1 MKKGKPYSQ
10 DLRERVIAA
19 YQAGESTMREVAARF
34 SVSCTWVNELVQR
47 QKKTGS
53 FAAKPYGGGAEAKL
67 TSKHYPVLEE
77 IINAQ
82 NDLTLAE
89 ISQKLAEK
97 TGIKVS
103 QSTICR
109 ALQKMKLT
117 RKKKTFHADKQK
129 SEEVKQLRLEYQ
141 LIMWAIETNNLVFID
156 ESGAN
161 LNMAITYARSTKGRR
176 AHGPK
181 PHNKGKNLNIIA
193 AIAITGVIAALSFFG
208 SNDTLSF
215 LFYVTDVLVPQ
226 LNRDMVVVMDN
237 LNLHTTDEV
246 RKAIE
251 DTGAKLVFLP
261 TYSPD
266 LSPIEMFW
274 SKVKSILRSIS
285 PRTTEQLHSAITVAF
300 NSVSTSNLFGWFYEC
315 DARTVLI

>member
-1 MKKGKPYSQ
+1 
-10 DLRERVIAA
+10 
-19 YQAGESTMREVAARF
+19 
-34 SVSCTWVNELVQR
+34 
-47 QKKTGS
+47 
-53 FAAKPYGGGAEAKL
+53 
-67 TSKHYPVLEE
+67 
-77 IINAQ
+77 
-82 NDLTLAE
+82 
-89 ISQKLAEK
+89 
-97 TGIKVS
+97 
-103 QSTICR
+103 
-109 ALQKMKLT
+109 MKLT

-161 LNMAITYARSTKGRR
+161 LNMAITYARSAKGRR
-176 AHGPK
+176 THDSK
-181 PHNKGKNLNIIA
+181 PHNKGKNLIIIA
-193 AIAITGVIAALSFFG
+193 AIAITGVIAALSFFDR
-208 SNDTLSF
+208 NNTLSF

-226 LNRDMVVVMDN
+226 LNRGMVVVMDN

-274 SKVKSILRSIS
+274 SKVKSILRSIAL
-285 PRTTEQLHSAITVAF
+285 RTTEQLHAAITVAF

>member
-1 MKKGKPYSQ
+1 MKP
-10 DLRERVIAA
+10 
-19 YQAGESTMREVAARF
+19 
-34 SVSCTWVNELVQR
+34 
-47 QKKTGS
+47 
-53 FAAKPYGGGAEAKL
+53 
-67 TSKHYPVLEE
+67 
-77 IINAQ
+77 
-82 NDLTLAE
+82 
-89 ISQKLAEK
+89 
-97 TGIKVS
+97 
-103 QSTICR
+103 
-109 ALQKMKLT
+109 T

-176 AHGPK
+176 AHGSK
-181 PHNKGKNLNIIA
+181 PHNKGKKLTIIA

-208 SNDTLSF
+208 SNNTLSF
-215 LFYVTDVLVPQ
+215 LSYVTDVLVPQ

-266 LSPIEMFW
+266 LSPIDMFW
-274 SKVKSILRSIS
+274 SKVKLILRSIA
-285 PRTTEQLHSAITVAF
+285 PRTTEQLHAAITVAF
-300 NSVSTSNLFGWFYEC
+300 NSVSTSNLFGWFYEY
-315 DARTVLI
+315 DACTVLI

>member
-1 MKKGKPYSQ
+1 
-10 DLRERVIAA
+10 
-19 YQAGESTMREVAARF
+19 MREVAARF

-53 FAAKPYGGGAEAKL
+53 FAVKPYGGGAEAKL
-67 TSKHYPVLEE
+67 TSEHYPILEE
-77 IINAQ
+77 IINDQ

-89 ISQKLAEK
+89 ISQKLVEK
-97 TGIKVS
+97 TEVKVS

-141 LIMWAIETNNLVFID
+141 LIMWAIETDNLVFID
-156 ESGAN
+156 EAGAN
-161 LNMAITYARSTKGRR
+161 LNMARTYARATIGRR
-176 AHGPK
+176 AHGSK
-181 PHNKGKNLNIIA
+181 PHNKGKNLTIIA

-208 SNDTLSF
+208 SNDARTF

-226 LNRDMVVVMDN
+226 LNQDMVVIMDN

-246 RKAIE
+246 RAAIE
-251 DTGAKLVFLP
+251 SAGATLIFLP

-274 SKVKSILRSIS
+274 SKIKSILRSIA
-285 PRTTEQLHSAITVAF
+285 PRTTEELHAAITKAF

>member
-1 MKKGKPYSQ
+1 
-10 DLRERVIAA
+10 
-19 YQAGESTMREVAARF
+19 
-34 SVSCTWVNELVQR
+34 
-47 QKKTGS
+47 
-53 FAAKPYGGGAEAKL
+53 
-67 TSKHYPVLEE
+67 
-77 IINAQ
+77 
-82 NDLTLAE
+82 
-89 ISQKLAEK
+89 
-97 TGIKVS
+97 
-103 QSTICR
+103 
-109 ALQKMKLT
+109 MKLT

-176 AHGPK
+176 AHGSK
-181 PHNKGKNLNIIA
+181 PHNKGKNLTIIA

-285 PRTTEQLHSAITVAF
+285 PRTTEQIHSAITVAF
-300 NSVSTSNLFGWFYEC
+300 NSVSTSNLFGQFYEC